1 MAKEVLELTVKSN
14 IGEVTKETKELTNEA
29 SSAVGEFRLWGFL

>member
-14 IGEVTKETKELTNEA
+14 IGKVTKETKELRDKKA
-29 SSAVGEFRLWGFL
+29 SLVQKRET